1 VKNVFVA
8 VFSVF
13 ILALVV
19 LIGFILRWAIRS
31 DRAAW
36 RRPTKKD

>member
-1 VKNVFVA
+1 VFVA

-19 LIGFILRWAIRS
+19 LIGFTLRWAFRS

-36 RRPTKKD
+36 RRTDKKD